1 MTRPLSPRAGRRA
14 LLAALAAAA
23 ALGPGSA
30 GATPEAARALL
41 DRLAAAPPRA
51 GRIALRAEAVVDD
64 GNHVPLTV
72 TVDSPMTE
80 TDHVRALHLVTD
92 GNPNPGIASFAFTPR
107 VGRCEVS
114 LRMRLARSQ
123 RLHALAEMSDGST
136 WTVSREVVVTTGG
149 CAAS

>member
-1 MTRPLSPRAGRRA
+1 MMRLLPARSGRRA
-14 LLAALAAAA
+14 LLATLAAVA
-23 ALGPGSA
+23 ALGPGGA
-30 GATPEAARALL
+30 GATPEAARTLL
-41 DRLAAAPPRA
+41 DRLATAAPRA
-51 GRIALRAEAVVDD
+51 GRIVLRADAVIDD

-80 TDHVRALHLVTD
+80 ADHVRALHLVAD
-92 GNPNPGIASFAFTPR
+92 GNPNPGIASFGFTPR

-123 RLHALAEMSDGST
+123 RLYALAEMSDGST